1 MSATPVLT
9 KMALR
14 ELIRSRSY
22 RIAFIVIALFLVG
35 ILHFIGV
42 RLLLNPLVERETPDL
57 GLLLAATSGLVY
69 CTVLIFTGLFLNIS
83 STQPLVRA
91 KASGSIE
98 SLLAAPVAARDLWF
112 SLSIASILPGIVA
125 GWIGGLVSAI
135 VYELVYLAPRGM
147 TLASFWIIVNCC
159 ILLPAMYAALAFL
172 VQAVGLQGRAT
183 SGAVIA
189 QIFFPV
195 YTSLVMNLGGHDM
208 LAVSRADL
216 AAVQFGLGLVA
227 VGATARSLRGL
238 TKERII
244 LSCRQ

>member
-1 MSATPVLT
+1 MSARPVLT
-9 KMALR
+9 KMALS
-14 ELIRSRSY
+14 ELVRSRSY

-42 RLLLNPLVERETPDL
+42 RLLLNPLVGRETPDR

-112 SLSIASILPGIVA
+112 SLSVASILPGIVT

-135 VYELVYLAPRGM
+135 VYELVYLAPQGM
-147 TLASFWIIVNCC
+147 TLASFWIIVNSF
-159 ILLPAMYAALAFL
+159 ILLPAMYAAIAFL
-172 VQAVGLQGRAT
+172 VHLVGLQGRAT

-195 YTSLVMNLGGHDM
+195 YTSLVMNLGGHDI
-208 LAVSRADL
+208 LAVPRADL
-216 AAVQFGLGLVA
+216 AAAQLGLALIA
-227 VGATARSLRGL
+227 VGAVVLSLRLL